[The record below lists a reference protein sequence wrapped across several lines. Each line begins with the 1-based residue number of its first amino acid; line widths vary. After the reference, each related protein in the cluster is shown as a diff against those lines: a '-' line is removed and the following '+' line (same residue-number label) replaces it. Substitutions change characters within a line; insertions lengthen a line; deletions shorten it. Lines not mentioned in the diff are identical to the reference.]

1 MLSSSVTYRGK
12 MPARGGGAILER
24 DTFTMTMQY
33 FQLGEN
39 GDLPA
44 VAQFAPFKAV
54 VAIEQSL
61 GQGRREQISK
71 WLVESGALYV
81 MLSGVDCEAW
91 RQSIRQAN
99 LEKVDLDE
107 MQPEQFVMITMHGR
121 ERLRGVFWHA
131 KKHARHSHVQID
143 NILVIHIGDTNR
155 SLEYSALFGK
165 A

>member
-1 MLSSSVTYRGK
+1 
-12 MPARGGGAILER
+12 
-24 DTFTMTMQY
+24 MTMQY
-33 FQLGEN
+33 FQPGET
-39 GDLPA
+39 GDLPSID
-44 VAQFAPFKAV
+44 QFAPFKAI
-54 VAIEQSL
+54 VAIEDTVSD
-61 GQGRREQISK
+61 GRRVDISN

-81 MLSGVDCEAW
+81 MLTGVECEAW

-99 LEKVDLDE
+99 LERVDLDE

-121 ERLRGVFWHA
+121 EKLRGVFWHA
-131 KKHARHSHVQID
+131 KKHARHTHVQID